1 MNHLTKKVSLL
12 IMSGILGSSFAFSMP
27 LISYASAD
35 AIGILGTVVGGALVY
50 RELDDYMNRIN
61 NTEEGRQEYF
71 NELKKKEGV
80 SENYARKAR
89 LDAMMSR
96 LTEGVASSDPSIY
109 EKPYLYFLNP
119 KPEFNAACGLGHVL
133 TINEGIFDL
142 SGSEDEIA
150 VVLAHEMGHGQ
161 KDHVVKGT
169 KKKIKTIIGASVASG
184 ALGGTALSNMAMT
197 ALVGQINNVQITKKQ
212 EWEADNLAFDYCYQ
226 SGYNPG
232 AGAALWQRVLEK
244 KGEFRNSLLGE
255 IFSPSDHPTHEER
268 RDNYEKRLKKLSGGH
283 VSVKKNTDTVQVNKK
298 DFITPAPANGMS
310 SAERKYFVMGNLAA
324 SYHQGKN
331 NKKAYALNGTVMLG
345 DQNILT
351 PVREDPSAEEL
362 ADLLNKIK

>member
-1 MNHLTKKVSLL
+1 MNYLAKKTYLF
-12 IMSGILGSSFAFSMP
+12 IIAGILGSGCTFSIP
-27 LISYASAD
+27 LPSYASAD
-35 AIGILGTVVGGALVY
+35 VIGIIGTVIGGTYVY
-50 RELDDYMNRIN
+50 RELDEHMNRVN

-71 NELKKKEGV
+71 QKLKQEEGI
-80 SENYARKAR
+80 SENYNRKKR
-89 LDAMMSR
+89 LDSMMNR
-96 LTEGVASSDPSIY
+96 LTDGIGASDPSIY
-109 EKPYLYFLNP
+109 DKPYLYFLNP

-169 KKKIKTIIGASVASG
+169 KKKIRTMLGASIASG
-184 ALGGTALSNMAMT
+184 ALGGTVLSNMAMN

-255 IFSPSDHPTHEER
+255 IFSPADHPTHEER

-298 DFITPAPANGMS
+298 DFLTPAPANGMS

-324 SYHQGKN
+324 AYHQGKN
-331 NKKAYALNGTVMLG
+331 NKKAYALNGSVMLG
-345 DQNILT
+345 NQNILT
-351 PVREDPSAEEL
+351 PAGEDPSAEEL
-362 ADLLNKIK
+362 ADLLNRIK